1 MIRPRLRE
9 PRILKAGVCYHGH
22 KIQDQEKDLIRIVSK
37 EGYQVFKCRKCQ
49 NNWHRE
55 HYDRAQQQDPNSK
68 EFVRR
73 HKITLDCGQDLIF
86 DIGGP
91 PKVGDLHWCRFHRH
105 YDRVASKERLVLY
118 ESDRSP
124 SSPPPPEEGM
134 QEPPQDLFNGGPRQE
149 D

>member
-9 PRILKAGVCYHGH
+9 PRILKAGICYHGH
-22 KIQDQEKDLIRIVSK
+22 KIEDKEKDLIHIVSK
-37 EGYQVFKCRKCQ
+37 DGYQVFKCRKCQ

-55 HYDRAQQQDPNSK
+55 HYDRTQDKDPASK

-73 HKITLDCGQDLIF
+73 HKVTLDCGQELMF

-91 PKVGDLHWCRFHRH
+91 PKIGDLHWCRYHQR
-105 YDRVASKERLVLY
+105 YDRVASKERLALY
-118 ESDRSP
+118 ESDKTS
-124 SSPPPPEEGM
+124 STSPPPKEGLR
-134 QEPPQDLFNGGPRQE
+134 ERPQDPVDGGPRQE